1 MTHLRLSL
9 PALALV
15 VAGTWAN
22 QALACDKDKATATTA
37 TTAAHASCSAEM
49 AAACTPEMAAA
60 CKAKGATKASAVT
73 AAMTSSKAASM
84 DCCASK
90 SAKTAVASRSTAK
103 AGKSTMVV
111 ASSGACTGMMDA
123 ALTVADGHGSC
134 ASTGKATAVV
144 AGSGGQCSSKSSAT
158 ATRMGH
164 GECDACA
171 DMVMCSGELETAGT
185 RTQIVPLKNG
195 VMFVYTAEEPGN
207 VNAVQSAMAR
217 RSSRLSQ
224 IVTAGDRARLCGE
237 CKEMRGAI
245 ASGKMTREVINIE
258 GGALTLMTST
268 DPLMVKKIRAMVDGN
283 KIARAKS

>member
-1 MTHLRLSL
+1 
-9 PALALV
+9 
-15 VAGTWAN
+15 
-22 QALACDKDKATATTA
+22 
-37 TTAAHASCSAEM
+37 
-49 AAACTPEMAAA
+49 
-60 CKAKGATKASAVT
+60 
-73 AAMTSSKAASM
+73 
-84 DCCASK
+84 
-90 SAKTAVASRSTAK
+90 
-103 AGKSTMVV
+103 MVV
-111 ASSGACTGMMDA
+111 ASSSGSCAGMMDA
-123 ALTVADGHGSC
+123 AVVTAGHGSC
-134 ASTGKATAVV
+134 ASSGKVTAVV

-164 GECDACA
+164 AECDACA
-171 DMVMCSGELETAGT
+171 DMLMCSGELQTAGT

-224 IVTAGDRARLCGE
+224 IVTAGDRARLCAE
-237 CKEMRGAI
+237 CKAMRGAI

-268 DPLMVKKIRAMVDGN
+268 DPLMVKKIRAMVDGT

>member
-22 QALACDKDKATATTA
+22 QALACDKDKATAA
-37 TTAAHASCSAEM
+37 TAAHATCSAEM

-60 CKAKGATKASAVT
+60 CKAKGTTKASAVT

-90 SAKTAVASRSTAK
+90 SAKSAVANRSAAK

-123 ALTVADGHGSC
+123 AMIVAAGHGSC
-134 ASTGKATAVV
+134 ASSGKATAVV

-158 ATRMGH
+158 ATRMAH
-164 GECDACA
+164 AECDACA
-171 DMVMCSGELETAGT
+171 DMMMCSGELETAGT

-224 IVTAGDRARLCGE
+224 IVTAGDRARLCAE
-237 CKEMRGAI
+237 CKAMRGAI